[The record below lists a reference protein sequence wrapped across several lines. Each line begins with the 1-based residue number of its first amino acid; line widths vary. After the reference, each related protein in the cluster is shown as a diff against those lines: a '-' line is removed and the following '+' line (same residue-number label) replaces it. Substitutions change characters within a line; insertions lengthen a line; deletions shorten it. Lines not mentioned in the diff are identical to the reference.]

1 MASSSLPRRR
11 ILLPLQLLLLI
22 RGGVDAWI
30 FAPPSPSSTPR
41 ASSSPLRASLPAEDV
56 QGGSGFPSRRRV
68 FLDTAAAL
76 AAAISLAAP
85 PAALAAGDAAVVVEA
100 TIPQAKLLGGL
111 ASASSRDVII
121 TGANSGVGLEGGK
134 LLVAAGHR
142 VVLACRTQAK
152 ADAAAK
158 ACLDYAAGAG
168 AGARPGG
175 TAVGMECDLADL
187 ASVRAFAKA
196 VKGKPLD
203 SLVLNAGLALNTKDT
218 VPERTKD
225 GFEMTIGV
233 NHLGHFLLAN
243 LLVDDLKGQKGVV
256 DPRLVITASPVH
268 DPLSGGGAV
277 GSKASLGD
285 LSGLAA
291 GASFA
296 MVDGGAYDPDKV
308 AVSKNRLLIGFLFL
322 FLEAH
327 FHRYV
332 LSRS

>member
-1 MASSSLPRRR
+1 MQSLSSRRSS
-11 ILLPLQLLLLI
+11 LLLLLLL
-22 RGGVDAWI
+22 GSAGAW
-30 FAPPSPSSTPR
+30 APSSPR
-41 ASSSPLRASLPAEDV
+41 LLSSSSQALPSSPLRASSAEAEGNEDA
-56 QGGSGFPSRRRV
+56 GFPSRRRV
-68 FLDTAAAL
+68 FQEAAAAAAAAL
-76 AAAISLAAP
+76 SLAVP
-85 PAALAAGDAAVVVEA
+85 RPALAASDGVVVEA

-111 ASASSRDVII
+111 AAASPRDVII
-121 TGANSGVGLEGGK
+121 TGANSGVGLEGAK

-158 ACLDYAAGAG
+158 ACLDYAAA
-168 AGARPGG
+168 AAPASSRPGG
-175 TAVGMECDLADL
+175 TAVAMECDLANL

-203 SLVLNAGLALNTKDT
+203 SLVLNAGLALNTADKL
-218 VPERTKD
+218 PERTKD

-243 LLVDDLKGQKGVV
+243 LLVDDLKGHKDLKV

-268 DPLSGGGAV
+268 DPTSGGGNV

-285 LSGLAA
+285 LAGLAA
-291 GASFA
+291 GPSFS

-308 AVSKNRLLIGFLFL
+308 LHITMTSTTCVYHTRSA
-322 FLEAH
+322 
-327 FHRYV
+327 YV
-332 LSRS
+332 